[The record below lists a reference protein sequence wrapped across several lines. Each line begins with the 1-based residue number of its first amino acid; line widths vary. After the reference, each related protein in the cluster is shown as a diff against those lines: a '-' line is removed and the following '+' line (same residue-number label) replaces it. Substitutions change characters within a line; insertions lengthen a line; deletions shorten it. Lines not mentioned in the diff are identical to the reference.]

1 MVRDYVADLKSR
13 VAPDINNNYC
23 CYRQCHCH
31 CHYHCLLIRPYYPSQ
46 LFSFAVLV
54 LPSPWFLAMVR
65 SDVCSMLS
73 GLGTPVC
80 AICSGFVPSDAVV
93 NNIPAMAA
101 IPHTRVC
108 QCDLMNMPDVTDDI
122 PLSAIH
128 TRSAMKRRQDLSPS
142 GRKIS
147 DGAGDSD
154 DPDMPSLLPPSPRR
168 PERSPVLSPTPTP
181 RDTSA
186 PTGWTSPWRAVPCD
200 LHRVH
205 LSVKNALRASG
216 LTGGQ
221 SIDAICGGMSGV
233 AREEQ
238 RYLSW
243 LTAEIAP
250 PMSTASHSPV
260 SPASPVPLGR
270 TLSPHPVSVAK
281 RQRTSRTSKYG
292 PLPRDVECVF
302 KCNVCVH
309 VVNGVDYP
317 WEEQIVVTLNDRART
332 PSQYVRKYALPCR
345 NSRIRQLTPVADTF
359 KLL

>member
-1 MVRDYVADLKSR
+1 
-13 VAPDINNNYC
+13 
-23 CYRQCHCH
+23 
-31 CHYHCLLIRPYYPSQ
+31 
-46 LFSFAVLV
+46 
-54 LPSPWFLAMVR
+54 
-65 SDVCSMLS
+65 MLS

-345 NSRIRQLTPVADTF
+345 NCRIRQLTPVADTF